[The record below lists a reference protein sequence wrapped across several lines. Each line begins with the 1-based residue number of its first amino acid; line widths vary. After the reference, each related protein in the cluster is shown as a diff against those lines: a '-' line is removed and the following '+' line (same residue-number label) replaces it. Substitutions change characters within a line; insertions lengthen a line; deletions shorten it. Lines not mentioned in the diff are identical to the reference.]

1 MIKHLLKEGI
11 DMESCKGCMH
21 ENIESQD
28 CMHCSRAYTD
38 EYECRIKP
46 YPDEPELQVCGR
58 CGAEWED
65 CKN

>member
-1 MIKHLLKEGI
+1 
-11 DMESCKGCMH
+11 MESCKGCMH